1 MGYLWLLKYNV
12 LNLIPN
18 QYKTMK
24 HYFKLATAIILLI
37 FFSCDKDDDKPV
49 NTAPIIKTQSFNFS
63 EDLGPN
69 NIIGKVAATDPEGT
83 ALTYSITLPPGSM
96 TVLLFE
102 ISTTGDL
109 SLVEGKSLDYETAT
123 THTVMVKVSDGDLSA
138 TATITINVIDVDE
151 NVAPVILAQT
161 FSINENATVSTEI
174 ANIVATDANGHS
186 LIYSISQNAF
196 QNGVSSQPIFELLQ
210 SNSGELRLSTNS
222 SLDFEQETTYT
233 IEVTVTDGVLSAAAD
248 ITINVTNVNEAPN
261 ITDGSTINDVAED
274 IADTV
279 VIGTIV
285 ATDPEGDT
293 IIYSIPLNPSNLFE
307 INTNGEISLVAG
319 KTLDYETA
327 ISHMIT
333 VNVSDGDA
341 VSAESFTINVTDVA
355 EALSSITVTTFAGST
370 MGDNN
375 GTGTAA
381 QFGSI
386 SDLLIGPSGNLFI
399 ADASNN
405 TIRKINVTTKAVTKF
420 SGSGNSNSNNGSAAA
435 ASYNYV
441 SGFTYSTYLGR
452 FFAADTGNHL
462 IRQVATGGSVSDW
475 AGTDRGYVDGNGSSA
490 KLNNP
495 TQVVTDA
502 SGNLYVVDRLNQ
514 NIRKITPQKLV
525 STFAGSNDPIGMNRD
540 GNVDGTGTLAK
551 FDTPFGI
558 AIDGSG
564 NLYVTDQGNH
574 RIRKITPAGVV
585 TTLAGSTPG
594 FADGTGSAAKFS
606 SPNGIAVDAAG
617 NVFVSDSG
625 NKRIRKITPNGVV
638 TTVAGTGTQQIT
650 NGSFSAASFYAPNA
664 LAIDTAGNLY
674 VGDTDGTQ
682 RLIRKITFNKTNNQ

>member
-1 MGYLWLLKYNV
+1 
-12 LNLIPN
+12 
-18 QYKTMK
+18 MK
-24 HYFKLATAIILLI
+24 HYFKLATAITLLI
-37 FFSCDKDDDKPV
+37 FFNCGKDDEGPV
-49 NTAPIIKTQSFNFS
+49 NTAPSIKDQSFNFS

-83 ALTYSITLPPGSM
+83 ALTYSITAPAGSM
-96 TVLLFE
+96 TVALFK

-123 THTVMVKVSDGDLSA
+123 THTVMVQVSDGDLSA
-138 TATITINVIDVDE
+138 TATITVNVIDVDE

-161 FSINENATVSTEI
+161 FNITEDATASTEI
-174 ANIVATDANGHS
+174 ANILATDANGDS
-186 LIYSISQNAF
+186 LIYSITQNASKNSNKAAP
-196 QNGVSSQPIFELLQ
+196 QNIFELLQ
-210 SNSGELRLSTNS
+210 NNSGELRLSTNS

-248 ITINVTNVNEAPN
+248 ITINVTNVNEAPS
-261 ITDGSTINDVAED
+261 ITDGSTIDDVAED

-285 ATDPEGDT
+285 ATDPEGD
-293 IIYSIPLNPSNLFE
+293 IIIFSIPLNPGNLFE
-307 INTNGEISLVAG
+307 INTDGEISLAAG

-327 ISHMIT
+327 TSHTIT

-341 VSAESFTINVTDVA
+341 VSAESFTINVTDVV
-355 EALSSITVTTFAGST
+355 EAVSSVTVTTFAGST

-381 QFGSI
+381 QFGSV

-420 SGSGNSNSNNGSAAA
+420 SGSGNRNSNNGSAAV
-435 ASYNYV
+435 ASYSFA

-452 FFAADTGNHL
+452 FFVADTGNHL
-462 IRQVATGGSVSDW
+462 IRQVATGGSVSAW
-475 AGTDRGYVDGNGSSA
+475 AGTTRGYVDGNGSSA
-490 KLNNP
+490 MLNNP
-495 TQVVTDA
+495 TQVVADA
-502 SGNLYVVDRLNQ
+502 SGNIYVVDRLNQ

-525 STFAGSNDPIGMNRD
+525 STFAGSNDPLAINRD
-540 GNVDGTGTLAK
+540 GNEDGTGTAAK

-585 TTLAGSTPG
+585 ITLAGSSAG
-594 FADGTGSAAKFS
+594 FADGTGTAAQFNN
-606 SPNGIAVDAAG
+606 PNGITVDTWG
-617 NVFVSDSG
+617 NVYVSDSG
-625 NKRIRKITPNGVV
+625 NKRIRKITPSGVV
-638 TTVAGTGTQQIT
+638 TTVAGTGASAIN
-650 NGSFSAASFYAPNA
+650 NGGFSTATFNAPNA
-664 LAIDTAGNLY
+664 LAVDAFGSLY
-674 VGDTDGTQ
+674 VGDSDGTQ
-682 RLIRKITFNKTNNQ
+682 QLVRKITFNKSNQP